1 MSRAHGKRPAAFERR
16 CAPLELSWSTR
27 APRRSRCD
35 AYHHR
40 LLRLPA
46 TLPGV
51 ALALGIGLAAP
62 TVVTAQESNGEPA
75 VTARDSTRLPVSL
88 DRIKRRLASQEA
100 EEGRRS
106 LLNLNFYV
114 DVYARAPAL
123 DILQGINPESE
134 SVSYGA
140 PTHSEMLE
148 AVTPREWR
156 PRAISTGNLFG
167 WR

>member
-1 MSRAHGKRPAAFERR
+1 MSRARGKRPAAR
-16 CAPLELSWSTR
+16 T
-27 APRRSRCD
+27 RCD
-35 AYHHR
+35 AYRQR
-40 LLRLPA
+40 LLKLPV
-46 TLPGV
+46 TLSCV
-51 ALALGIGLAAP
+51 ALTLGIGLAAP

-88 DRIKRRLASQEA
+88 DRIKRRLASQEEV
-100 EEGRRS
+100 EEGRRG

-123 DILQGINPESE
+123 DILQGLNPESE

-140 PTHSEMLE
+140 PTHSEMFE

>member
-1 MSRAHGKRPAAFERR
+1 M
-16 CAPLELSWSTR
+16 
-27 APRRSRCD
+27 
-35 AYHHR
+35 
-40 LLRLPA
+40 
-46 TLPGV
+46 
-51 ALALGIGLAAP
+51 
-62 TVVTAQESNGEPA
+62 VTAQESDAEPA
-75 VTARDSTRLPVSL
+75 VTAPKTTALPVSL

-100 EEGRRS
+100 VEEGRRS
-106 LLNLNFYV
+106 LLNLSFYV
-114 DVYARAPAL
+114 DVYARAPAI
-123 DILQGINPESE
+123 DILQGINLESE